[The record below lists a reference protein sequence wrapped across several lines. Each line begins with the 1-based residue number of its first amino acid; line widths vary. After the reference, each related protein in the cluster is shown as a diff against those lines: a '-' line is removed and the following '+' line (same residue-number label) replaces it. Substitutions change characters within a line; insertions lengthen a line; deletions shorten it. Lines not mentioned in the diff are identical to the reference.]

1 MNRLGLRIKLLLI
14 AVMAAAI
21 LVLPSSSGKA
31 ACNGQ
36 CSKVNGQQACI
47 RAFNSSGDPI
57 DVGTD
62 CAFLGGNCLTTQCA

>member
-14 AVMAAAI
+14 TLMTSAI
-21 LVLPSSSGKA
+21 LVLPSSPGKA

-36 CSKVNGQQACI
+36 CGKVNGQQACI

-57 DVGTD
+57 DIGTD
-62 CAFLGGNCLTTQCA
+62 CAFIGGGCTTAQCA